1 MDILIG
7 RNGDSLTGKVLDR
20 SLTIRS
26 GLGALEV
33 ELRRIRW
40 VHFRNPPEFERDEL
54 WLDSGD
60 RVSGEIEGTGIRFK
74 APGGKTL
81 EIPYAS
87 IHTIVVSPALD
98 RNAPRLAA

>member
-1 MDILIG
+1 MDIVIG
-7 RNGDSLTGKVLDR
+7 RTGDSLTGKVLDR

-33 ELRRIRW
+33 ELQRIRW
-40 VHFRNPPEFERDEL
+40 VHFQNPPEFERDEL

-60 RVSGEIEGTGIRFK
+60 RVSGQIEGTGIRFK
-74 APGGKTL
+74 GPGGTL

-98 RNAPRLAA
+98 RKAPRLAA